1 MRSLP
6 EILNYFTVYGLESDS
21 KTNSSNEQ
29 QFYLVNKDIL
39 FLHEVTSSLYL
50 KDPSPQSGKAI
61 VVRFSHCYFMFV

>member
-39 FLHEVTSSLYL
+39 FLHEDNSSLAI
-50 KDPSPQSGKAI
+50 SPQSGKVI
-61 VVRFSHCYFMFV
+61 KGFSHCYFMFV